1 MNPYFIF
8 YVILALVLIIGLGIQ
23 LVPRTLPD
31 SDEHYIGTNL
41 TRVNKTYCEVYWL
54 GGWDY
59 DSFMGDIRV
68 NDIGVGHP
76 PPNSRIYSGACV
88 NITVE
93 MYDRSAQSYL
103 RVANYT
109 GEV

>member
-1 MNPYFIF
+1 MNPYVIF
-8 YVILALVLIIGLGIQ
+8 YIVMAFVLIIGLGIQ
-23 LVPRTLPD
+23 LIPRVAPD
-31 SDEHYIGTNL
+31 SDEHHIGTNL

-59 DSFMGDIRV
+59 DSFMGDVRV
-68 NDIGVGHP
+68 NNVTMSHP
-76 PPNSRIYSGACV
+76 LPNSRIYSGACR

-93 MYDRSAQSYL
+93 MYDKAVKSYQK
-103 RVANYT
+103 VATYT